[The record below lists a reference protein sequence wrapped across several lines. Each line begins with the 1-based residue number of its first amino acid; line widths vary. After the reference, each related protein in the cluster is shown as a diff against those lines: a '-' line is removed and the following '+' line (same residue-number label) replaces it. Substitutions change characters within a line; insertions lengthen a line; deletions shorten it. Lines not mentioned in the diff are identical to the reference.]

1 MTLSETKGGRE
12 AKVGGS
18 KRVATV
24 SYKAERIVSDSCK
37 YIYIYIYALH

>member
-1 MTLSETKGGRE
+1 ME
-12 AKVGGS
+12 S

-37 YIYIYIYALH
+37 YIYIYIHRCIREKCADSV